1 MSLKR
6 KKKYLKFYS
15 SNNKHFIKSQLPAVY
30 CYQFSLHAGSHVGVL
45 PHHSF
50 FWAQSPALHHQ
61 QLLMKKVIE
70 HPAAILLNCSRDT
83 CYYSQK
89 LDRNVNFIYCKNHS
103 HNKIPASSTS
113 PPQIILKTSAAF
125 LNVSR
130 ILTNTGEGEKYC
142 WLQSHLLRQ
151 RANAQNISFVTL
163 NSGQI
168 VLSTQLIIILNYPVF
183 GMCSF

>member
-15 SNNKHFIKSQLPAVY
+15 SNNKHFIKSQQSIAT
-30 CYQFSLHAGSHVGVL
+30 SLAYMQAPMLGFC
-45 PHHSF
+45 HHSF

-83 CYYSQK
+83 CYFSQK

-142 WLQSHLLRQ
+142 
-151 RANAQNISFVTL
+151 
-163 NSGQI
+163 
-168 VLSTQLIIILNYPVF
+168 
-183 GMCSF
+183 

>member
-1 MSLKR
+1 MKYENKVPLIGFSCFCVL
-6 KKKYLKFYS
+6 KKKKEIPKILQQQQQTFHQK
-15 SNNKHFIKSQLPAVY
+15 PAVY

-50 FWAQSPALHHQ
+50 FWALSPALHHQ

-70 HPAAILLNCSRDT
+70 NPAAILLNCSRDT
-83 CYYSQK
+83 CYFSQK

-142 WLQSHLLRQ
+142 
-151 RANAQNISFVTL
+151 
-163 NSGQI
+163 
-168 VLSTQLIIILNYPVF
+168 
-183 GMCSF
+183 